1 VFDYTAGWFQDET
14 GLDNSELVLPLTQE
28 GARYTMINHARWNR
42 LTDIL
47 PSLLFKPSFPR
58 YVLKHFEVN
67 RTAAMPIL
75 YRLA

>member
-1 VFDYTAGWFQDET
+1 MRP
-14 GLDNSELVLPLTQE
+14 LVQE
-28 GARYTMINHARWNR
+28 GGQYTVINHARLGR
-42 LTDIL
+42 LTGLL
-47 PSLLFKPSFPR
+47 PSLLFKPSFTR